1 MITLR
6 YAAFL
11 AGVITLGCLYFT
23 PNTNPASL
31 ALVGFFAICFS
42 VVVWT
47 CREPKPRRRT

>member
-1 MITLR
+1 MIALR
-6 YAAFL
+6 YAALLL
-11 AGVITLGCLYFT
+11 AALSLGCLYFT

-47 CREPKPRRRT
+47 CREPKPRRRP